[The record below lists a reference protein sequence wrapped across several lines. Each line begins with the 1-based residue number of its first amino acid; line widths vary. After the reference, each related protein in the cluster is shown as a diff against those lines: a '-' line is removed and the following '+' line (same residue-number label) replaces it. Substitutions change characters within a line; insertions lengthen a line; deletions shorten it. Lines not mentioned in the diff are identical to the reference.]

1 MPLYKFCVVF
11 GALATAVARA
21 TGEHAQVVLST
32 DESPVQQQ
40 QHPLVPLDRKALEEV
55 CEWFDD
61 FIRTMPVKPGADV
74 ILAQEFEQGAASPE
88 DENDSDAALDSVV
101 VDLVDQGKHKKYYNR
116 LKAQYD
122 AIMRSKEEE
131 EHAKDDPC
139 D

>member
-40 QHPLVPLDRKALEEV
+40 HPLIPLDRKALEEV

-61 FIRTMPVKPGADV
+61 FIRIMPVKPSAADV
-74 ILAQEFEQGAASPE
+74 ILVQELEQGAASPE
-88 DENDSDAALDSVV
+88 DENDSDPALDSVV
-101 VDLVDQGKHKKYYNR
+101 VDLVGQDKHKKYYNR

-131 EHAKDDPC
+131 EQAKDDPC